1 MKDNELQLIDFSQG
15 IRATEIQHNFN
26 ALQQQLNKERISVA
40 GAGIS
45 YGLDFELNNFTLK
58 ISKGCL
64 INNEGQEVFIEETI
78 VDIEKP
84 ILIAKRETKLNLN
97 TGNNSIV
104 LSEIPYAK
112 NRLMSANRVPVSES
126 GVSVN
131 ISNIS
136 GSSGI
141 VNIASI
147 DGRTVYVK
155 NPNKTSLTV
164 DVAYNYTAKRR
175 DIVFIDKD
183 FKIVYRKGI
192 TSPSPS
198 VPKLDKNEYTYILG
212 YVEVNGMKNTL
223 DTLRPNDYEA
233 SVEVLKEFKAIRNVY
248 TDSSNRLY
256 LCGTPFDS
264 IKVIHVVEPTNPE
277 VDTFWYDYQ
286 TNKLKVWRK
295 TDIYDFSDAFKF
307 TSSDPNHPRRFETNV
322 QYLYNKD
329 QISVYVNNKK
339 LVKSEWEEGSDL
351 TELDKQQPMVFSKEF
366 KIIKKLSKGD
376 VISYSINRYDGFEEW
391 IAINDVSQTIC
402 EERYI
407 WTPEI
412 MENLQVDFSHDNQF
426 FFFHADK
433 QKNMLYVPGKNSL
446 SVMIDQIP
454 LHSDQFDE
462 ITMYDAITGPYA
474 TMIKKQLVDNYGYV
488 DNFHP
493 DKINEEYEN
502 IGIGFKLN
510 APLDKNCYM
519 EAIVNHVVNSNPLN
533 KRFQR
538 SATFVEEGAHT
549 YKEYITVDG
558 NTIKQN
564 PVFTT
569 SIPYRYQENQ
579 IEVFKNGVLL
589 ERNIDYIEV
598 ADANS
603 LKGSQVD
610 SFELLAKSGVRDG
623 DRISYRITTNVYSY
637 DHVDG
642 LLSGFNRRLQDI
654 ETEVAESLNKV
665 NDKCDY
671 IDEKIRDIETHL
683 DNIMDVENT
692 LDSKYLKRT
701 DRLDKSNLAPAIYK
715 GVAER
720 LINETVYVGS
730 VPQEIDITTLG
741 IGSANDFVIVHNMSR
756 NKILQRDSDYT
767 IQERDNRVYLT
778 ATASSMQYSTLYLTG
793 IKFNKA

>member
-1 MKDNELQLIDFSQG
+1 
-15 IRATEIQHNFN
+15 
-26 ALQQQLNKERISVA
+26 
-40 GAGIS
+40 
-45 YGLDFELNNFTLK
+45 
-58 ISKGCL
+58 
-64 INNEGQEVFIEETI
+64 
-78 VDIEKP
+78 
-84 ILIAKRETKLNLN
+84 
-97 TGNNSIV
+97 
-104 LSEIPYAK
+104 
-112 NRLMSANRVPVSES
+112 
-126 GVSVN
+126 
-131 ISNIS
+131 
-136 GSSGI
+136 
-141 VNIASI
+141 
-147 DGRTVYVK
+147 
-155 NPNKTSLTV
+155 
-164 DVAYNYTAKRR
+164 
-175 DIVFIDKD
+175 
-183 FKIVYRKGI
+183 
-192 TSPSPS
+192 
-198 VPKLDKNEYTYILG
+198 
-212 YVEVNGMKNTL
+212 
-223 DTLRPNDYEA
+223 
-233 SVEVLKEFKAIRNVY
+233 
-248 TDSSNRLY
+248 
-256 LCGTPFDS
+256 
-264 IKVIHVVEPTNPE
+264 
-277 VDTFWYDYQ
+277 
-286 TNKLKVWRK
+286 
-295 TDIYDFSDAFKF
+295 
-307 TSSDPNHPRRFETNV
+307 
-322 QYLYNKD
+322 
-329 QISVYVNNKK
+329 
-339 LVKSEWEEGSDL
+339 
-351 TELDKQQPMVFSKEF
+351 
-366 KIIKKLSKGD
+366 
-376 VISYSINRYDGFEEW
+376 
-391 IAINDVSQTIC
+391 
-402 EERYI
+402 
-407 WTPEI
+407 
-412 MENLQVDFSHDNQF
+412 
-426 FFFHADK
+426 
-433 QKNMLYVPGKNSL
+433 MLYVPGKNSL

-474 TMIKKQLVDNYGYV
+474 AMIKKQLVDNYGYV

-558 NTIKQN
+558 NTIKQK

-654 ETEVAESLNKV
+654 ETEVAESLKKV

-720 LINETVYVGS
+720 LINETVYVNS
-730 VPQEIDITTLG
+730 ELSEIDITTLG
-741 IGSANDFVIVHNMSR
+741 IGSVNDFVIVHNMTR
-756 NKILQRDSDYT
+756 NKLLQRDSDYV
-767 IQERDNRVYLT
+767 IEERNNRVYLRVT
-778 ATASSMQYSTLYLTG
+778 SSSMKYCTLYLTG